1 MRFFRVKTC
10 NVLYQM
16 AMTDIEKSI
25 LQTLLE
31 LEALVASMRTA
42 HPKPDLL
49 PVFSRLDELTRQLP
63 RETEPD
69 LLHYLHKRSYEKARL
84 FLQGRDAENA
94 AGNCH

>member
-1 MRFFRVKTC
+1 MRFFRVKLC
-10 NVLYQM
+10 NVRYQM
-16 AMTDIEKSI
+16 AMTDNEKS
-25 LQTLLE
+25 LLETLLE
-31 LEALVASMRTA
+31 LEALVASVRSA
-42 HPKPDLL
+42 SPKPDLL

-63 RETEPD
+63 RATEPD